1 MSLSK
6 VIENISVKIKSHKED
21 MEIKRITMESVEKE
35 IPQEL
40 VLGAH
45 ARWFAQT
52 TYSNKIKTKVYD
64 LVKKFIS
71 EEYF

>member
-45 ARWFAQT
+45 AR
-52 TYSNKIKTKVYD
+52 
-64 LVKKFIS
+64 
-71 EEYF
+71 